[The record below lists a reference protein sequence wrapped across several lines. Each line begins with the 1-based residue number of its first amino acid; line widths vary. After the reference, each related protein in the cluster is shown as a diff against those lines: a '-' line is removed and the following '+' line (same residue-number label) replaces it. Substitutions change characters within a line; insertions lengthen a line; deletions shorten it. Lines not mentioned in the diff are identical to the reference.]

1 MSGIPY
7 NLLII
12 NIPQRFQELDGASP
26 LTAGVRLIPF
36 NALIAVTA
44 VFVNILLMRTGIPCV
59 YFLLLGS
66 IIQVGGLSW
75 FAVLPQ
81 DGTLPSTI
89 YGCQVITGFGIGCI
103 LGITL
108 LMPPLVVEKK
118 DLGTCAVLVSYY
130 SGLTVREQRFPVRP
144 LFCSVPSGAS
154 SVCPSLRLRLT
165 TI

>member
-7 NLLII
+7 NILII
-12 NIPQRFQELDGASP
+12 NIPQRFQDLDGASP
-26 LTAGVRLIPF
+26 LTSAVRLIPF
-36 NALIAVTA
+36 NALIAVTC
-44 VFVNILLMRTGIPCV
+44 VFVNIFLMKSGTPCV

-66 IIQVGGLSW
+66 LIQVGGLAW

-108 LMPPLVVEKK
+108 LMPPLVVEKR
-118 DLGTCAVLVSYY
+118 DLGTCALSSQVL
-130 SGLTVREQRFPVRP
+130 FPNTTQQSP
-144 LFCSVPSGAS
+144 AQPSFCSVL
-154 SVCPSLRLRLT
+154 SVEF
-165 TI
+165 